1 MEKPSSLSLSDSDEL
16 EPPSKTRKVVAPMD
30 IKTALQQHPFET
42 KGKPGSELTVGTV
55 LDLPPEVVK
64 FEVLRKNNGTEP
76 INRRLAELLEGKVK
90 LVIRSSNF
98 NVSRPCQDPRNAQF
112 STGENP
118 KLLTKVGYWSPPSI
132 SYKCQA
138 SKESAALCKQGART
152 TKLSQCKFLIELKK
166 HQNKKAC
173 NEDTNL
179 KEFLDALKSAYVA
192 SALDKDSAE
201 KHQDWEAARGAMSDW
216 LDNLPWVVSS
226 FNSEHVGH
234 RPHSPELENP
244 FKTWAELLPWVRQNR
259 GFGANNSALMEML
272 GDKIKELA
280 ARDGSFNAP
289 SFTRNVI
296 FFASPVLIDLKAF
309 DFFSK
314 DLRNAIRIAADKKT
328 NAGNSA
334 SAQIIQE
341 STPAT

>member
-1 MEKPSSLSLSDSDEL
+1 MDKPSSLSLSDSDEL

-55 LDLPPEVVK
+55 LDLPPEVVN
-64 FEVLRKNNGTEP
+64 FEVLRKKNGHGTEP

-98 NVSRPCQDPRNAQF
+98 NVSRPCQDPWKAQF

-118 KLLTKVGYWSPPSI
+118 KLLTKDGYWRPPSI
-132 SYKCQA
+132 SFVCQA
-138 SKESAALCKQGART
+138 RKGSAALCKQGART

-192 SALDKDSAE
+192 SE
-201 KHQDWEAARGAMSDW
+201 
-216 LDNLPWVVSS
+216 
-226 FNSEHVGH
+226 
-234 RPHSPELENP
+234 
-244 FKTWAELLPWVRQNR
+244 
-259 GFGANNSALMEML
+259 
-272 GDKIKELA
+272 
-280 ARDGSFNAP
+280 
-289 SFTRNVI
+289 
-296 FFASPVLIDLKAF
+296 
-309 DFFSK
+309 
-314 DLRNAIRIAADKKT
+314 
-328 NAGNSA
+328 
-334 SAQIIQE
+334 
-341 STPAT
+341 